1 MARIMAFDVGRVR
14 IGVAVTDPMQMIATG
29 LTTVNASEIMTFVSD
44 YLKQESVERFIVG
57 LPRQM
62 DGTDSESMF
71 FVQKMIQNLRQK
83 FPHIPVEQEDER
95 FTSKLAQRVILESGI
110 GKKKRQNKALLDQ
123 ISATIILQ
131 SYLENR

>member
-14 IGVAVTDPMQMIATG
+14 IGVAVTDPMQMIAIG

-71 FVQKMIQNLRQK
+71 FVQKMIQNLKQK

>member
-1 MARIMAFDVGRVR
+1 MAFDVGRVR

-29 LTTVNASEIMTFVSD
+29 LTTVNASEIMTFVSE

-71 FVQKMIQNLRQK
+71 FVQKMIQNLKQK

>member
-1 MARIMAFDVGRVR
+1 MAFDVGRVR
-14 IGVAVTDPMQMIATG
+14 IGVAVTDPMQMIAIG

-71 FVQKMIQNLRQK
+71 FVQKMIQNLKQK

-131 SYLENR
+131 SYLDRI

>member
-71 FVQKMIQNLRQK
+71 FVQKMIQNLKQK

-131 SYLENR
+131 SYLESR

>member
-71 FVQKMIQNLRQK
+71 FVQKMIQNLKQK

>member
-1 MARIMAFDVGRVR
+1 MAFDVGRVR

-71 FVQKMIQNLRQK
+71 FVQKMIQNLKQK

>member
-1 MARIMAFDVGRVR
+1 MDNVGK
-14 IGVAVTDPMQMIATG
+14 
-29 LTTVNASEIMTFVSD
+29 TFSAKSISD

-71 FVQKMIQNLRQK
+71 FVQKMIQNLKQK

>member
-1 MARIMAFDVGRVR
+1 MAFDVGRVR
-14 IGVAVTDPMQMIATG
+14 IGVAVTDPMQMIAIG

-71 FVQKMIQNLRQK
+71 FVQKMIQNLKQK

>member
-1 MARIMAFDVGRVR
+1 MAFDVGRVR

-44 YLKQESVERFIVG
+44 YLKQEFVERFIVG

-71 FVQKMIQNLRQK
+71 FVQKMIQNLKQK